1 MTRVRRRRDPRG
13 LLGTQ
18 MDSGP
23 RLAVLPLPRGV
34 CRSGATAHPELGGDT
49 ALRTPFTGHA
59 GRAGPGAPGG
69 SASSAMSGAVS
80 HQAAERTWATRPSV
94 STPAPQGSRRGGRTP
109 LRAQLWC
116 RARPPRRGRSL
127 SPAACCGAGG
137 RGQAQEAAVSG
148 LPGSAEGGDRGL
160 TYPAASSAS
169 TKSLSLPGSQKGSSW
184 VPSRPCPC
192 CRALRAKDAA
202 LWSAEGHTWGG

>member
-34 CRSGATAHPELGGDT
+34 CRSGVTAHPELGGDT

-80 HQAAERTWATRPSV
+80 HQAAERTWATRP
-94 STPAPQGSRRGGRTP
+94 PPQGSRRGGRTP
-109 LRAQLWC
+109 LGAQLWC
-116 RARPPRRGRSL
+116 RARPPGAGASAPPLWPRRLLWCEGPRAGTGGSGLRAARVGGRRG
-127 SPAACCGAGG
+127 PGAHI
-137 RGQAQEAAVSG
+137 
-148 LPGSAEGGDRGL
+148 PGCVQCIHEVLVTAGIAEGQLLG
-160 TYPAASSAS
+160 AF
-169 TKSLSLPGSQKGSSW
+169 
-184 VPSRPCPC
+184 
-192 CRALRAKDAA
+192 
-202 LWSAEGHTWGG
+202 